1 MDTQK
6 LYKWN
11 SQQDMNIGIL
21 DDPKELQEA
30 KALDNALMQK
40 QKMDEIGKDIYE
52 SNAINDVSVDAP
64 LIQDKRQNVEANMPE
79 SVSVFA
85 MKRSLISE
93 GKYTFLSGGTFKK
106 AKRTAPSGKYMQ
118 PILDNLDKLDR
129 LFEKEFDVKDQE
141 AIHNGFRDAILSCE
155 KYISNRNPWTAEGKA
170 RLQMIKDF
178 QKQLQTESIQFEDRM
193 QELADE
199 FKQADQ
205 KQADQKQVAKK
216 KTWLDV
222 LSKVRT
228 EEIENGKN
236 GYEVEIGGEGSSKV
250 YIIKKDG
257 KKRFFKE
264 NEKMPSSSFYEYF
277 KDEKKMLSKNNDEK
291 SIRRKGYLDIIHKAM
306 LMKYATESEA
316 YHKFAGLTSNVD
328 EFKKRL
334 IKVLS
339 WDNKFKKMIG
349 EINEEDSKY
358 VFDVLIQG
366 TRNMTLSN
374 MCIDK
379 AMIDKGAEIS
389 KRNVATSRM
398 AKMLGLENLVTK
410 SSLVNLKFNGKTMQG
425 VSMEEAE
432 GEEFQTIRENAEK
445 GKKRK
450 VYTTECFRKL
460 LNLQV
465 FDIICGQVDRNAT
478 NYFGKV
484 TQTDNKTVMQVED
497 IKGIDNDTSFGNLAY
512 KDVVKKGFGD
522 LHALVS
528 IESDGKLTAPYMDEE
543 LANSILKLDAKI
555 INYTMCD
562 ILSKNE
568 RNALIDRIEGL
579 KKLINKTRA
588 KEQRLRSK
596 KKKVNSVFI
605 KDDKESWNK
614 AFSDYKTQFRKKH
627 IENPDRADNGV
638 FYTTYLKPD
647 FLQEK

>member
-21 DDPKELQEA
+21 DDPKELQEV

-40 QKMDEIGKDIYE
+40 QKMDKIGKDIYE
-52 SNAINDVSVDAP
+52 SNVINDVSVDAP

-170 RLQMIKDF
+170 RLQMVKDF

-205 KQADQKQVAKK
+205 KQVGKK

-425 VSMEEAE
+425 ISMEEAE

-627 IENPDRADNGV
+627 IENPERADNGV
-638 FYTTYLKPD
+638 YYTTYLKPD

>member
-21 DDPKELQEA
+21 EDQKEIKEA
-30 KALDNALMQK
+30 KALDDALMQK
-40 QKMDEIGKDIYE
+40 EKMDEIGKDIFE
-52 SNAINDVSVDAP
+52 SNMIKEAPMDAP

-118 PILDNLDKLDR
+118 PILDNLEKLDR

-170 RLQMIKDF
+170 RLQMVKDF

-199 FKQADQ
+199 SELADQ
-205 KQADQKQVAKK
+205 KQADQKQVGKK

-398 AKMLGLENLVTK
+398 AKMLGFENLVTK

-596 KKKVNSVFI
+596 KRKVNSVFI

-627 IENPDRADNGV
+627 IENPERADNGV
-638 FYTTYLKPD
+638 YYTTYLKPD

>member
-52 SNAINDVSVDAP
+52 SNAINDVSVDAS

-118 PILDNLDKLDR
+118 PILDNLAKLDR

-170 RLQMIKDF
+170 RLQMVKDF
-178 QKQLQTESIQFEDRM
+178 QKQLQAESIQFEDRM

-199 FKQADQ
+199 P
-205 KQADQKQVAKK
+205 KQADQKQVGKK

-306 LMKYATESEA
+306 LMKYTTESEA

-328 EFKKRL
+328 KFKERL

-425 VSMEEAE
+425 ISMEEAE

-596 KKKVNSVFI
+596 KRKVNSVFI

-627 IENPDRADNGV
+627 IENPERADNGV